1 MDRRNDRTDER
12 KKVRTWLSKRGQIE
26 LRRGSRAPRTRKTR
40 SREPSEREKSR
51 ARPFENLKEGANGS
65 VRAQKVRCEPQ
76 RKAQRVG
83 MPEAS
88 IGIIVR
94 EIALPLLATF

>member
-26 LRRGSRAPRTRKTR
+26 LRRGSRAPWTRQTR

-65 VRAQKVRCEPQ
+65 VGAQKVRCEPQ
-76 RKAQRVG
+76 RKAQRG
-83 MPEAS
+83 GTYEGP
-88 IGIIVR
+88 IGIIVKDFSQPN
-94 EIALPLLATF
+94 AKLK